1 MEQEMSEFILSDS
14 LDNRIKNILIHNFY
28 SDIETGMF
36 ILSIKKREENII
48 SSAHPTIQFIMIK
61 FCYANASIIIDFNN
75 SMI

>member
-36 ILSIKKREENII
+36 ILSIKKWEENII

-61 FCYANASIIIDFNN
+61 FCHANASIIIDFNN